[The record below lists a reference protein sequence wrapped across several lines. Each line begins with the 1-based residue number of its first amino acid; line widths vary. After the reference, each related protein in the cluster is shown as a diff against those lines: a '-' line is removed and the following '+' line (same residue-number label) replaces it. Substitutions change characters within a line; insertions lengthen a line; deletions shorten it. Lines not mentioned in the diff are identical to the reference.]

1 MGRGKRRISRVI
13 GAESATSGFRTI
25 VLQDRPLPVVRRR
38 WQAVASHQRKAAGS
52 MTTLSHLFA
61 GYSIEATAR
70 DALDGLPSL
79 ALAPSHVY
87 VPYLHEE
94 SDAQRVAACAALHR
108 AGHAPVPHISA
119 RRVESVEGLDRFLG
133 ALAQDAGVR
142 KVLLIAGDVARP
154 TGPFADSLSVI
165 ATGLLERHGIA
176 EVAIAGHPDGH
187 ADVPDAVLVAAM
199 RDKLAALAERGMAA
213 RIVTQFSFDAGR
225 VLDWLAELRAQGVTA
240 PIRVGIPGP
249 AGVRTLLRYAA
260 RCGVSSSASALAR
273 YGLSLGRLMGN
284 AGPDRFLNALVEG
297 GADVGLHV
305 FPFGGFARF
314 DEWLAGAVAP
324 GRMVG

>member
-1 MGRGKRRISRVI
+1 
-13 GAESATSGFRTI
+13 
-25 VLQDRPLPVVRRR
+25 
-38 WQAVASHQRKAAGS
+38 
-52 MTTLSHLFA
+52 MTTLSTLFA

-70 DALDGLPSL
+70 DALDGLPRL
-79 ALAPSHVY
+79 ALAPLQVF

-94 SDAQRVAACAALHR
+94 SDAQRIAACAALHR

-119 RRVESVEGLDRFLG
+119 RRVESVAGLDRFLG
-133 ALAQDAGVR
+133 ALGQEAGVR
-142 KVLLIAGDVARP
+142 AVLLIAGDVARP
-154 TGPFADSLSVI
+154 VGPFADSLSVI
-165 ATGLLERHGIA
+165 RTGLLERHGMT

-187 ADVPDAVLVAAM
+187 ADVSDATLVESMHA
-199 RDKLAALAERGMAA
+199 KLAALAERGLAA

-225 VLDWLAELRAQGVTA
+225 VLDWLAELRAQGVVA

-273 YGLSLGRLMGN
+273 YGLSLGRLMGS
-284 AGPDRFLNALVEG
+284 AGPDRFVDTLVAG
-297 GADVGLHV
+297 GAGVGLHV

-314 DEWLAGAVAP
+314 DDWLAGAVAP
-324 GRMVG
+324 GRKVG